1 MSENV
6 RPAMSDAER
15 AVLKTLW
22 DHGPAP
28 VRDVWRRLEEQGQ
41 GWTRSTVITLL
52 QRLEK
57 KGYVASDTSGHA
69 FVFRAAVSREE
80 VVQERV
86 AELAAELTDGEALP
100 LVLAFA
106 RQSKFTPSE
115 IEEFRRTIDELE
127 ANRRAKAGDK
137 RSGKSRRANG

>member
-1 MSENV
+1 MTDST
-6 RPAMSDAER
+6 RLPMSDAER

-22 DHGPAP
+22 DHGPNP
-28 VRDVWRRLEEQGQ
+28 VREVWRLLESQGQ
-41 GWTRSTVITLL
+41 PWTRSTVITLL

-57 KGYVASDTSGHA
+57 KGYVVSDTSRHA

-80 VVQERV
+80 VVHERV

-106 RQSKFTPSE
+106 RQYRFTAEE
-115 IEEFRRTIDELE
+115 IAQFRRTIDEME
-127 ANRRAKAGDK
+127 ARRP
-137 RSGKSRRANG
+137 SGGSSKGRKGTNP

>member
-1 MSENV
+1 
-6 RPAMSDAER
+6 MSDAER

-28 VRDVWRRLEEQGQ
+28 VREVWRRLESQGQ
-41 GWTRSTVITLL
+41 PWTRSTVITLL

-57 KGYVASDTSGHA
+57 KGYVTSDTSRHA
-69 FVFRAAVSREE
+69 FVFQAAVSREE
-80 VVQERV
+80 VVHERV

-106 RQSKFTPSE
+106 KRADFTAEEIAQFRQT
-115 IEEFRRTIDELE
+115 IEAMEAERETKREMRT
-127 ANRRAKAGDK
+127 RK
-137 RSGKSRRANG
+137 RANQ

>member
-1 MSENV
+1 MGEV
-6 RPAMSDAER
+6 LRPAMSDAER

-57 KGYVASDTSGHA
+57 KGYVSSDTSGHA
-69 FVFRAAVSREE
+69 FVFGAAVSREE

-86 AELAAELTDGEALP
+86 AELAAELTDG
-100 LVLAFA
+100 
-106 RQSKFTPSE
+106 
-115 IEEFRRTIDELE
+115 
-127 ANRRAKAGDK
+127 
-137 RSGKSRRANG
+137 